1 MHQLLRPDPYDPF
14 DNPTQHRTY
23 ASHYRSVLPQIGLPG
38 YQIPLSPT
46 KQERKR
52 IRHYFNA
59 VGFGFF
65 AHFFFVQIAAML
77 FLLLFDFLLG
87 LSGNPIDPD
96 IYIEQ
101 SSMLI
106 ALNGLLFLTAN
117 TGVACIGCRATK
129 IPIRSFFRTD
139 QFRFSDVLPYLF
151 IGIFIQCVTGYA
163 ASWITTL
170 LDQGG
175 ITAYE
180 PDIDYYGTGTAIA
193 AEILYSCLIAPITE
207 ELLYRGFALKN
218 LSRVSQRTGILIT
231 AFLFGLG
238 HQNIAQFVLAFPLG
252 IFLGAITVRHNSI
265 LPAIFVHIT
274 VNTVST
280 LFDLGY
286 TWITDESLLYA
297 FDVYGNL
304 LYLLVAIIGGVL
316 FLLHLRK
323 YTFPKNTPA
332 QSMRGSRILLTSP
345 WLLAVIAANL
355 YVAMIAIQSA
365 SGI

>member
-1 MHQLLRPDPYDPF
+1 MNQLLRSDPYDPF
-14 DNPTQHRTY
+14 SNPTQHRTY
-23 ASHYRSVLPQIGLPG
+23 ASHYRSILPQIGLPG

-65 AHFFFVQIAAML
+65 THFFFVQITAML

-87 LSGNPIDPD
+87 RFSNPIEPD

-129 IPIRSFFRTD
+129 VPIRSFFRTN

-151 IGIFIQCVTGYA
+151 IGIFIQCIAGYA

-265 LPAIFVHIT
+265 LPAVFVHIT

-280 LFDLGY
+280 MFDLGY

-297 FDVYGNL
+297 FNVYSYL
-304 LYLLVAIIGGVL
+304 LYLLLAIIGGIL

-332 QSMRGSRILLTSP
+332 QSMRSTRILLTSP
-345 WLLAVIAANL
+345 WLLASIAVDL
-355 YVAMIAIQSA
+355 YVAIVAIQAA

>member
-96 IYIEQ
+96 TYIEQ

-139 QFRFSDVLPYLF
+139 QFHFSDVLPYLF

-280 LFDLGY
+280 IFDLGY
-286 TWITDESLLYA
+286 TWITEESLLYA

-365 SGI
+365 SGV